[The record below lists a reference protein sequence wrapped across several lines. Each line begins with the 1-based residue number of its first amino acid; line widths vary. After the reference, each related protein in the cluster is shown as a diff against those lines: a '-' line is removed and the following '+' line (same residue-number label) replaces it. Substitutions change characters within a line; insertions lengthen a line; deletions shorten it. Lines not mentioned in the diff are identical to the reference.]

1 MAAFF
6 KRFAWLFLWSFQL
19 CALTTKG
26 AQIVDS
32 SGEPVYLRGAAWPG
46 FQNGTTMA
54 EVSWNDP
61 ESIASDFATLVH
73 RMKLLGFNAVRLP
86 FSFKDLFELEPD
98 AVANS
103 FSPSPLPALQESVT
117 NPQFPLARG
126 LEIPAF
132 HPPGAGNSYIPSG
145 TTFERFLWVVRYFAE
160 NGFYVLLD
168 NHLKEDR
175 TALDDPQGWVVKWTR
190 LVSAV
195 IADPASKEKAIA
207 GLLNDPDFLKVRWE
221 ETNGLPAL
229 KDLYLSAMDALHSIH
244 PGLLFF
250 IQGAGQNKDGGFA
263 TDSKL
268 ISKYKLSDPSSFFEA
283 LLAKPY
289 ADQVVLAPRI
299 YFPTAPKMPQDFRGS
314 TLWSRFS
321 TSFGYLTSKGFQ
333 GKLFPVALDEFGSH
347 LSDETDAGMMADLAA
362 YLNNTGDAADG
373 RHEAIQNWFWG
384 NWIPDASSRAAG
396 ILASDWTHVEWKAVD
411 YLGSLGLK
419 PWYLT
424 ETPRIGQLRLTLL
437 PSAGLDPQM
446 LKGLLIE
453 GQMHPI
459 SFGMPLFVDLPP
471 GSYTVSLPSLASK
484 TTEFPALQKTATVE
498 AGQTTD
504 LSLSYTAVALPPPPP
519 LFAEVRLGKSSLK
532 NGLYHTPVEILFT
545 NNTSSKIW
553 EYWMVSFTNPSYVSI
568 SNFENMRQ
576 ASFKSG
582 KLSAKVP
589 QTLEAHGGNT
599 VRISFTAISRT
610 LDAKP
615 QAITINSKPCKF

>member
-6 KRFAWLFLWSFQL
+6 KRFALLFLWSFQL

-54 EVSWNDP
+54 EVCWNDP

-98 AVANS
+98 AVANN
-103 FSPSPLPALQESVT
+103 FSPSPLQALQESVT
-117 NPQFPLARG
+117 HPQFPLARG
-126 LEIPAF
+126 LEIPSF
-132 HPPGAGNSYIPSG
+132 LPPGAGNSYIPGG

-175 TALDDPQGWVVKWTR
+175 TALDDPQGWVGKWAR
-190 LVSAV
+190 LIAAV

-229 KDLYLSAMDALHSIH
+229 KDLYLSAMDALHVLH

-263 TDSKL
+263 TDGKL

-283 LLAKPY
+283 LLSKPY

-299 YFPTAPKMPQDFRGS
+299 YFPTAPKMPQDFRGA

-347 LSDETDAGMMADLAA
+347 LSDEHDAAMMADLAA

-373 RHEAIQNWFWG
+373 RHEAIQSWFWG
-384 NWIPDASSRAAG
+384 SWIPDAASRASG
-396 ILASDWTHVEWKAVD
+396 ILASDWTHVEWKTVD

-424 ETPRIGQLRLTLL
+424 ETPKTGQLCLSLL
-437 PSAGLDPQM
+437 PTPGLDPQ
-446 LKGLLIE
+446 LIKGLVIE
-453 GQMHPI
+453 GQTHPI
-459 SFGMPLFVDLPP
+459 SYDMPLFLDLPP
-471 GSYTVSLPSLASK
+471 GSYTVSLPYLASK
-484 TTEFPALQKTATVE
+484 TTEFPSTQKTVTVE

-519 LFAEVRLGKSSLK
+519 LFAEVRLGKPSLK
-532 NGLYHTPVEILFT
+532 NGLYSTQVEILLT
-545 NNTSSKIW
+545 NNTPSKVW
-553 EYWMVSFTNPSYVSI
+553 ENWGISISTPSYTSI
-568 SNFENMRQ
+568 SNFENMQ
-576 ASFKSG
+576 WISFKAG
-582 KLSAKVP
+582 KINAKVP
-589 QTLEAHGGNT
+589 QSIEANAGNT
-599 VRISFTAISRT
+599 VRISYTAVTKT

-615 QAITINSKPCKF
+615 HSILVNGKPCKF

>member
-6 KRFAWLFLWSFQL
+6 KRFAWLFLWAFQL

-32 SGEPVYLRGAAWPG
+32 SGEPVHLRGAAWPG
-46 FQNGTTMA
+46 FQNGSTMA

-98 AVANS
+98 AIANS
-103 FSPSPLPALQESVT
+103 FSPSPLSALQESVT

-126 LEIPAF
+126 LQIPAF
-132 HPPGAGNSYIPSG
+132 HPPGFSNSYIPSG

-175 TALDDPQGWVVKWTR
+175 TALDDPQEWVGKWTR
-190 LVSAV
+190 LISAV
-195 IADPASKEKAIA
+195 LADPASKEKAIA

-229 KDLYLSAMDALHSIH
+229 KDLYLSAMDALYPLH
-244 PGLLFF
+244 PGLLYF

-263 TDSKL
+263 TDGKL
-268 ISKYKLSDPSSFFEA
+268 ISKYKLSDPTSFFEA
-283 LLAKPY
+283 LLSKPY

-299 YFPTAPKMPQDFRGS
+299 YFPTAPKMPQDFRGP

-333 GKLFPVALDEFGSH
+333 GKLFPVAIDEFGSH
-347 LSDETDAGMMADLAA
+347 LSDETDAAMMADFAA

-373 RHEAIQNWFWG
+373 RHDAIQNWFWG
-384 NWIPDASSRAAG
+384 SWIPDAASRATG
-396 ILASDWTHVEWKAVD
+396 ILSSDWTRVEWKTID

-424 ETPRIGQLRLTLL
+424 ETPKTGQLCLTLL
-437 PSAGLDPQM
+437 PTEGLDPQM
-446 LKGLLIE
+446 IKGCVIG
-453 GQMHPI
+453 GQTHPLA
-459 SFGMPLFVDLPP
+459 FNMPIFLDLPP
-471 GSYTVSLPSLASK
+471 GSYTVSLPYLASK
-484 TTEFPALQKTATVE
+484 TTEFPSIQKTLAVQ

-504 LSLSYTAVALPPPPP
+504 LSLSYTAVAIPPPPP
-519 LFAEVRLGKSSLK
+519 LFAEVRLGRPSLK
-532 NGLYHTPVEILFT
+532 NGTYYTPVEIFVT
-545 NNTSSKIW
+545 NNTSAQIW
-553 EYWMVSFTNPSYVSI
+553 EYWMISLSNPSYTAI
-568 SNFENMRQ
+568 NNIENMRQ
-576 ASFKSG
+576 MSFKSG
-582 KLSAKVP
+582 TVSAKVP
-589 QTLEAHGGNT
+589 QTLEPRAGNR
-599 VRISFTAISRT
+599 VRISFTVLSKT
-610 LDAKP
+610 LDIKP
-615 QAITINSKPCKF
+615 HSISINGKPCKF